1 MREGGDCV
9 MSNGLLSIISKIRPF
24 LALLRSS
31 GVKSFLFVVSDLRL
45 YEYHQKKYDGLAK
58 QVFVVARFIEDKQ
71 WEIVG
76 LLGVKEGLESSI
88 EVASHYYPLSN
99 PTYLDEERKSNLF
112 VQSTMDYFVFFLPL
126 TLVLVVLFNRLFYCL
141 FNY

>member
-1 MREGGDCV
+1 MN
-9 MSNGLLSIISKIRPF
+9 NGPLNILSRIRPF
-24 LALLRSS
+24 LVLLRGS
-31 GVKSFLFVVSDLRL
+31 GIKSFLFVVSDLRL
-45 YEYHQKKYDGLAK
+45 YEYHKKKYDGLMK

-76 LLGVKEGLESSI
+76 LLEVKEKLESSI
-88 EVASHYYPLSN
+88 EVASQYYPLSN

-112 VQSTMDYFVFFLPL
+112 IESTTDYFVFFLPL
-126 TLVLVVLFNRLFYCL
+126 TLVLVVLLNRLFYCL